1 MPSSYKNLAEVFQGG
16 ATTSQHVEAK
26 DDDHFEN
33 TTFRLKRTRSLG
45 LLDDFIAPTQKLIDE
60 DFVSDETVKKINKSV
75 SDANLTAAQPNDG
88 NNDNVNNYTP
98 ILINEIKR

>member
-60 DFVSDETVKKINKSV
+60 DFVSDETN
-75 SDANLTAAQPNDG
+75 DEMLNLTRQMIEIRN
-88 NNDNVNNYTP
+88 
-98 ILINEIKR
+98 ILAK